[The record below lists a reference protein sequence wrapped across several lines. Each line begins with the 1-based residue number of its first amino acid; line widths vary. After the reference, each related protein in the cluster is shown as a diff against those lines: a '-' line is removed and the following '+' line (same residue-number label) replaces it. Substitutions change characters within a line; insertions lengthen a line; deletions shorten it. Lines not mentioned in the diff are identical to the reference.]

1 MNKRVSGEFG
11 VKSFPLS
18 GIIVFS
24 NPLKLCCFEPTIT
37 RVQLFPIKNEIIPFD
52 PPPLLESWR
61 LEGFRKLTKSCLN
74 SPE

>member
-18 GIIVFS
+18 GVITVFS
-24 NPLKLCCFEPTIT
+24 NPLKLCCFEPTKFA
-37 RVQLFPIKNEIIPFD
+37 RNQDRIIPFD

-61 LEGFRKLTKSCLN
+61 LEEGLRKLTKSCLN